1 MLNELVVLGF
11 SGDLTGRYLLPALGQ
26 LENAGLVPDDAV
38 ITGVDREDV
47 DEDEWRDA
55 ARAQLAEH
63 APDLPGQVVD
73 SVVNRLRH
81 ARADVTDADDLRDA
95 LAKSSGPVAI
105 YLALPSTLFIDTVR
119 TLGSLGLPDGSRLVV
134 EKPFGTDLDNAR
146 RLNEAIRSCFHERDV
161 FRVDHFLAKQTVL
174 NVLGLRFANRIFE
187 PVWNSLHV
195 ESVEITW
202 DETLTVEGRAGYY
215 DQAGALKDMIQN
227 HLLQLLALVAMEP
240 PTSLGER
247 DLRDRKVEV
256 LRATR
261 APSPDDLASGTTRA
275 RYTAG
280 SIGDRSVPDYADEP
294 GVDPD
299 RETETFAEVTLHV
312 DNWRWSGVPFVLRSG
327 KALGADRRDVTVRFR
342 PTPHLPFPGAAPP
355 DELRFVLGP
364 DELALDINLNGGGDP
379 FVLERDTL
387 ATSFPGQHLP
397 PYAMLLRAVLAGD
410 PTLSIR
416 GDEAEESWRVVSPVL
431 EAWARGD
438 VPLDTYPAGSSG
450 PGTD

>member
-26 LENAGLVPDDAV
+26 LENAGLVPDEAV
-38 ITGVDREDV
+38 ITGVDRRDV
-47 DEDEWRDA
+47 DDDEWRDT
-55 ARAQLAEH
+55 ARAHLTEH

-73 SVVNRLRH
+73 SLVNRLRH
-81 ARADVTDADDLRDA
+81 ARADITDADDLTDV

-105 YLALPSTLFIDTVR
+105 YLALPSTLFLDTVR

-146 RLNEAIRSCFHERDV
+146 RLNEAIRSCFHEPDV

-195 ESVEITW
+195 ESVEIIW
-202 DETLTVEGRAGYY
+202 DERLTVEGRAGYY
-215 DQAGALKDMIQN
+215 DRAGALKDMIQN

-240 PTSLGER
+240 PASMGER
-247 DLRDRKVEV
+247 DFRDRKVEV
-256 LRATR
+256 LRAIR
-261 APSPDDLASGTTRA
+261 APDPAEMAAKTTRA
-275 RYTAG
+275 RYTKG
-280 SIGDRSVPDYADEP
+280 SIGERSVPDYADEP

-299 RETETFAEVTLHV
+299 RETESFAEVTLYV

-342 PTPHLPFPGAAPP
+342 PTPHLPFTGPAPA

-364 DELALDINLNGGGDP
+364 DDLTLDINLNGGGDP
-379 FVLERDTL
+379 FALERGTL
-387 ATSFPGQHLP
+387 ATSFPSQHLP
-397 PYAMLLRAVLAGD
+397 PYAMLLRSVMTGD

-416 GDEAEESWRVVSPVL
+416 GDEAEESWRVVAPIL
-431 EAWARGD
+431 DAWARGD
-438 VPLDTYPAGSSG
+438 VPLDTYPAGSAG
-450 PGTD
+450 PGTT